1 MHPQTRL
8 LASILTTLAALACSG
23 SGGPTDP
30 IGENGII
37 RIQNRSA
44 IAVVE
49 VNISRCELTTWGA
62 NRIANPIG
70 TGQSRDFEL
79 APNCYDVRAIG
90 TGAEVVVFFDVL
102 VTRGTVAILEIDD
115 G

>member
-1 MHPQTRL
+1 MRRL
-8 LASILTTLAALACSG
+8 LFLCILALACNG

-30 IGENGII
+30 LDENGII

-49 VNISRCELTTWGA
+49 VYISRCAVAVWGA
-62 NRIANPIG
+62 NRIDRPIG
-70 TGQSRDFEL
+70 AGQSRDFEL
-79 APNCYDVRAIG
+79 PPNCYDVRAVG
-90 TGAEVVVFFDVL
+90 TTTEEVLFFDLVL
-102 VTRGTVAILEIDD
+102 TRGGVLTLEIAD